1 MNVEQVRVEAS
12 QEVTETVDS
21 RIAVDCI
28 DSH

>member
-1 MNVEQVRVEAS
+1 MNVEQVRVEVY
-12 QEVTETVDS
+12 QEVIEWVDS